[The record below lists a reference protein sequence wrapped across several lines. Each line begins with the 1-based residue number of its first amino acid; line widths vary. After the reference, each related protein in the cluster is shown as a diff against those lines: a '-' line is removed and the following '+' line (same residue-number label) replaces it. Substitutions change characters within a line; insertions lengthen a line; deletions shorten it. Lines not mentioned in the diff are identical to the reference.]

1 LVKIR
6 LKRMGTTKRPV
17 YRLVVADSRSPRDGR
32 FIESIGFYDPL
43 PNPAVV
49 SIDADRVQL
58 WLRRGA
64 RPSDSARQLL
74 VKEGILAARPFKITP
89 RPEPAEPAK
98 AAAATAGAEK
108 PAEPEAAAAEPAEAI
123 AATGEPAT
131 ADEAATAEEPQTTQ
145 DAATASATAE
155 PAAADAP
162 AENEPSAESVDATEA
177 TAATPDEAGG
187 AAGGSPDAQEARRG
201 GLTAATGPAAA
212 DDAEPATE

>member
-1 LVKIR
+1 MVKIR

-89 RPEPAEPAK
+89 RVEVAEPAK
-98 AAAATAGAEK
+98 APSAAAVAE
-108 PAEPEAAAAEPAEAI
+108 EPADARATESAADNVVEA
-123 AATGEPAT
+123 PV
-131 ADEAATAEEPQTTQ
+131 ADEAVAEVPVVEEPVVEEPIVEEPVA
-145 DAATASATAE
+145 DAA
-155 PAAADAP
+155 PAAEDA
-162 AENEPSAESVDATEA
+162 AE
-177 TAATPDEAGG
+177 
-187 AAGGSPDAQEARRG
+187 
-201 GLTAATGPAAA
+201 
-212 DDAEPATE
+212 